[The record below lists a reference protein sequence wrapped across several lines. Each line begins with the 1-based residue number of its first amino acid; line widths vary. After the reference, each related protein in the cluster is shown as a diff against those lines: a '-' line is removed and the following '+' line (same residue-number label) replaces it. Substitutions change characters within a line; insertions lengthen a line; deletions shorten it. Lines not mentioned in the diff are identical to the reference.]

1 MDKRQEAKELLKE
14 YKQEHINKFIDEI
27 GDEKAEELIEQIHTI
42 DFHQITELYNNT
54 KKTIEFKESKIE
66 PLKYLDKAKLTFEQ
80 TQRFDELGSDVVK
93 KGQYA
98 VVTMAGGQGT
108 RLGHNGPKGTFKLD
122 VYGKGKYLFEI
133 LVDNL
138 KEANQKYGITINWY
152 IMTSKEN
159 NSATVEFLEKNNYF
173 GYDKNF
179 VKIFTQSEM
188 PLIDTEGKLL
198 MGKDYKIR
206 EASDGNGG
214 TYSSLRRSGCL
225 ADMKEKGIKW
235 VFIGSVDNALL
246 KMVDVTLLGMAIDKG
261 VQIASKSVVKANPH
275 ERVGVFCKMNGH
287 PKVIEYTE
295 LPEKMAEEVD
305 SDGEL
310 KYGESHIM
318 CNLYT
323 IDAIEKI
330 SKETLMYHSAFK
342 KNAYIDENGKE
353 IIPTEPNSY
362 KFESFIFDAFEF
374 FDDIAILRGKR
385 EDDFAPVKNKDGVDS
400 PKTAKEL
407 LEKHEYPWEVLPE
420 ISDFII
426 ELGNKLD
433 KEIYELK
440 GENIWIAKSATI
452 YPSAY
457 IKGPAIIGENAE
469 VRHCAFIRGKAIVGN
484 NAVVGNSTELK
495 NVILFD
501 NVQVPHYNYVGDSI
515 LGYKSHMG
523 AGSIT
528 SNVKSDKKL
537 VVIKNKE
544 EKIETGLKKIG
555 AMLGDEVEIGCG
567 SVLNPGTII
576 GSHTNIYPLSSVRG
590 VIKANSI
597 YKNQNEIVDKK

>member
-1 MDKRQEAKELLKE
+1 MDKRQETIELLKE
-14 YKQEHINKFIDEI
+14 YNQEHIINYLKKMNDEDANK
-27 GDEKAEELIEQIHTI
+27 LIEQIQKI

-66 PLKYLDKAKLTFEQ
+66 PLKYLDKAKLTLEQ
-80 TQRFDELGSDVVK
+80 TQKFDKLGSDVVK
-93 KGQYA
+93 NGQYA

-138 KEANQKYGITINWY
+138 EEANQKYGITINWY

-159 NSATVEFLEKNNYF
+159 NEVTVEFLEKNNYF
-173 GYDKNF
+173 GYDKKYI
-179 VKIFTQSEM
+179 KIFSQSEL
-188 PLIDTEGKLL
+188 PLINTEGKLL
-198 MGKDYKIR
+198 MGKDHKIR

-295 LPEKMAEEVD
+295 LPEKMAEEID

-330 SKETLMYHSAFK
+330 SKETLIYHSAFK
-342 KNAYIDENGKE
+342 KNAYVNEDGKE
-353 IIPTEPNSY
+353 VIPTEPNSY

-407 LEKHEYPWEVLPE
+407 YEKYW
-420 ISDFII
+420 
-426 ELGNKLD
+426 NK
-433 KEIYELK
+433 
-440 GENIWIAKSATI
+440 
-452 YPSAY
+452 
-457 IKGPAIIGENAE
+457 
-469 VRHCAFIRGKAIVGN
+469 
-484 NAVVGNSTELK
+484 
-495 NVILFD
+495 
-501 NVQVPHYNYVGDSI
+501 
-515 LGYKSHMG
+515 M
-523 AGSIT
+523 
-528 SNVKSDKKL
+528 KK
-537 VVIKNKE
+537 
-544 EKIETGLKKIG
+544 
-555 AMLGDEVEIGCG
+555 
-567 SVLNPGTII
+567 
-576 GSHTNIYPLSSVRG
+576 
-590 VIKANSI
+590 
-597 YKNQNEIVDKK
+597 

>member
-1 MDKRQEAKELLKE
+1 MDREKEAIDKLKE
-14 YKQEHINKFIDEI
+14 YGQNHIVNILEKLDETKKQ
-27 GDEKAEELIEQIHTI
+27 ELIEQINKI
-42 DFHQITELYNNT
+42 DFHQMMELYQNT
-54 KKTIEFKESKIE
+54 KKEIKFKEGKIE
-66 PLKYLDKAKLTFEQ
+66 PVPYLDKAKLTKD
-80 TQRFDELGSDVVK
+80 QREEFDELGEEIVK
-93 KGQYA
+93 NNQYA

-108 RLGHNGPKGTFKLD
+108 RLGHTGPKGTFKLD

-133 LVDNL
+133 LADNL
-138 KEANQKYGITINWY
+138 QEANKKYGVVINWY

-159 NSATVEFLEKNNYF
+159 NADTVEFLEKNNYF
-173 GYDKNF
+173 GYDKNK
-179 VKIFTQSEM
+179 VTIFKQSEL
-188 PLIDTEGKLL
+188 PLVDTEGKFLVN
-198 MGKDYKIR
+198 KEYKIK

-214 TYSSLRRSGCL
+214 TYSSLRASGCL

-246 KMVDVTLLGMAIDKG
+246 KMIDVTLLGMAVKKG
-261 VQIASKSVVKANPH
+261 VQIASKSVAKANPQ
-275 ERVGVFCKMNGH
+275 ERVGVFCKMNNH

-310 KYGESHIM
+310 KFGESHIM

-407 LEKHEYPWEVLPE
+407 YEKYW
-420 ISDFII
+420 
-426 ELGNKLD
+426 NK
-433 KEIYELK
+433 
-440 GENIWIAKSATI
+440 
-452 YPSAY
+452 
-457 IKGPAIIGENAE
+457 
-469 VRHCAFIRGKAIVGN
+469 
-484 NAVVGNSTELK
+484 
-495 NVILFD
+495 
-501 NVQVPHYNYVGDSI
+501 
-515 LGYKSHMG
+515 M
-523 AGSIT
+523 
-528 SNVKSDKKL
+528 KK
-537 VVIKNKE
+537 
-544 EKIETGLKKIG
+544 
-555 AMLGDEVEIGCG
+555 
-567 SVLNPGTII
+567 
-576 GSHTNIYPLSSVRG
+576 
-590 VIKANSI
+590 
-597 YKNQNEIVDKK
+597 